1 MTARRERRASPEL
14 MRPVSTESRPTG
26 ISKAFASRPR
36 LDGQGSQFGLSGG
49 CSGVGSWQKDGIL
62 MSTAI
67 EEPKQKTGTQLNQLE
82 QLKKFTKVVADTADF
97 DSMKAFKPQD
107 ATTNPSLVLAAIQ
120 KQNYAH
126 LLEEVLWDRKNS
138 GLTGAKQIEDICD
151 HLLVQFGTDIL
162 KIVPGRVSTENDA
175 RLSFDVE
182 GSIAKA
188 RHLIELYKEKGIGR
202 ERVLIKIASTWEGF
216 LAAEQLQKEGI
227 HCNMTLLFSLVQ
239 AARAAEVKVQLIS
252 PFVGRIYDWYKKE
265 NKRDYQ
271 PAEDPGV
278 QSVKEIYTYYKKL
291 DYQTEVMGAS
301 FRNKGEILELAGCDL
316 LTISPE
322 LMKELADSNEP
333 VERKLSPE
341 NAKLAQVARLELDEK
356 KFRYLL
362 NDNAMATEKTA
373 EGIRKFAA
381 DIVKLEKFVAS
392 KL

>member
-1 MTARRERRASPEL
+1 
-14 MRPVSTESRPTG
+14 
-26 ISKAFASRPR
+26 
-36 LDGQGSQFGLSGG
+36 LSGG
-49 CSGVGSWQKDGIL
+49 GSGVGFVEEEDGIF

-82 QLKKFTKVVADTADF
+82 QLKKFTKIVADTADF
-97 DSMKAFKPQD
+97 ESMKDFKPED

-120 KQNYAH
+120 KESYAH
-126 LLEEVLWDRKNS
+126 LLEQVLRDRKNS

-162 KIVPGRVSTENDA
+162 QILPGRVSTETDA
-175 RLSFDVE
+175 RLSFDIE

-188 RHLIELYKEKGIGR
+188 RHLIELYQQHGIWR

-227 HCNMTLLFSLVQ
+227 RCNMTLLFSLPQ
-239 AARAAEVKVQLIS
+239 AVRAAEVKVQLIS
-252 PFVGRIYDWYKKE
+252 PFVGRIYDWYKKT
-265 NKRDYQ
+265 NNRDYTG
-271 PAEDPGV
+271 AEDPGV
-278 QSVKEIYTYYKKL
+278 QSVQEIYNYYKKFG
-291 DYQTEVMGAS
+291 YPTEVMGAS
-301 FRNKGEILELAGCDL
+301 FRNTSQIIELAGCDL

-322 LMKELADSNEP
+322 LMKELSESTEP

-341 NAKLAQVARLELDEK
+341 KANQVERLEFDEK
-356 KFRYLL
+356 KFRYLV

-381 DIVKLEKFVAS
+381 DVVKLEKLVAE
-392 KL
+392 KIK